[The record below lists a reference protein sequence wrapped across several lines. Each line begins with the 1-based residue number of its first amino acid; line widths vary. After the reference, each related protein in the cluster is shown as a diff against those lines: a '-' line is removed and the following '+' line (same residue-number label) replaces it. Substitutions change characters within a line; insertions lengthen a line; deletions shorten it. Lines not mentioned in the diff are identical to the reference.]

1 MVIRPSLSGR
11 SLSRA
16 RRVSTLDCSIGF
28 RHTPFIGFRKG
39 TTLKN
44 DSVGI
49 DDGAKAIGDIALVSA
64 RSIDVKSLI
73 HVVRK
78 QQVML
83 DSDLAFLYDVETKV
97 FNQAVKRNERRF
109 PDRFRFR
116 LSPEEHGRLRSQTVT
131 SNGRGGRRYLP
142 YAFTEQGIAMLSAVL
157 RIDVAIETSIR
168 IMDAF
173 VETRRFLTSN
183 AALFERIGQVELKQ
197 LEYQKTT
204 NKRLD
209 QIFAYLEDTPETTQK
224 IFFDGQLFDAF
235 SLMVE
240 LVQKAQCEIE
250 LVDGYVDVSTL
261 NILAK
266 KAAGVSVSVHTLPN
280 ARLTRAD
287 INTFNSQ
294 YPTLTVQRTSAF
306 HDRFLII
313 DRSIGYHIG
322 ASLKDAGKKCFAITK
337 IQDAQMVEG
346 LLERLKKI

>member
-1 MVIRPSLSGR
+1 
-11 SLSRA
+11 
-16 RRVSTLDCSIGF
+16 
-28 RHTPFIGFRKG
+28 
-39 TTLKN
+39 
-44 DSVGI
+44 
-49 DDGAKAIGDIALVSA
+49 
-64 RSIDVKSLI
+64 
-73 HVVRK
+73 
-78 QQVML
+78 ML

-97 FNQAVKRNERRF
+97 FNQAVKRNESRF

-116 LSPEEHGRLRSQTVT
+116 LSSEEYERLRSQTVT

-142 YAFTEQGIAMLSAVL
+142 YAFTEQDIAMLSAVL
-157 RIDVAIETSIR
+157 RSDVAIETSIR

-240 LVQKAQCEIE
+240 LVQKAQREIE
-250 LVDGYVDVSTL
+250 LIDSYVDVSTL

-322 ASLKDAGKKCFAITK
+322 ASFKDAGKKCFAITK